1 MPISIR
7 TATLVVLLSGAVGC
21 VTAGP
26 HKAMVAERDSLSER
40 ANTLAAE
47 KGQLEGVVTELEAAR
62 VSLESENASFASKLS
77 EATSQASS
85 LTGTFNALVADLE
98 SEVASG
104 KLEIKRM
111 RDGIHVNLA
120 NDVLFPSGSARLD
133 DQGRGV
139 LTKVARHLVD
149 APNAI
154 RVEGH
159 TDNVPIS
166 GALMS
171 RYPTNWELAGAR
183 AASVVRLLADHGIAG
198 SRMRA
203 ISSGPFAPRAL
214 NITDDGRAKNR
225 RIEIRL
231 LPLGVEGEEIA
242 KQDKVENGT
251 PSSGNPAAPADS

>member
-7 TATLVVLLSGAVGC
+7 TAALVSLLAGAVGC
-21 VTAGP
+21 VTAGT
-26 HKAMVAERDSLSER
+26 HEAMVAERDGLSER

-47 KGQLEGVVTELEAAR
+47 KGQLEGLVADLE
-62 VSLESENASFASKLS
+62 VSLESANSSFAEQLS
-77 EATSQASS
+77 EAESKASS
-85 LTGTFNALVADLE
+85 LTGTFKALLTDLE

-104 KLEIKRM
+104 KLEIQRV
-111 RDGIHVNLA
+111 RDGIQVNLA
-120 NDVLFPSGSARLD
+120 NDILFPSGSARLD

-139 LTKVARHLVD
+139 LAKVARHLVD

-166 GALMS
+166 STLTS
-171 RYPTNWELAGAR
+171 RFPSNWELAGAR
-183 AASVVRLLADHGIAG
+183 AASVVRLLEDQGIAG

-203 ISSGPFAPRAL
+203 ISSGQFAPRAL
-214 NITDDGRAKNR
+214 NISDAGRAKNR

-231 LPLGVEGEEIA
+231 LPLPVEGKEIA
-242 KQDKVENGT
+242 KQEKAESGT
-251 PSSGNPAAPADS
+251 PSSENPAAPADS

>member
-7 TATLVVLLSGAVGC
+7 TAALVVLLSGAVGC
-21 VTAGP
+21 VTAGT
-26 HKAMVAERDSLSER
+26 HEAMVAERDGLSER

-47 KGQLEGVVTELEAAR
+47 KGQLEGLVADLE
-62 VSLESENASFASKLS
+62 VSLESVNASFAAQLS
-77 EATSQASS
+77 EAKSKASS
-85 LTGTFNALVADLE
+85 LTGTFEALLADLE

-104 KLEIKRM
+104 KLEIQRV

-133 DQGRGV
+133 DQGRVV

-159 TDNVPIS
+159 SDNVPIS
-166 GALMS
+166 GTLTS

-203 ISSGPFAPRAL
+203 ISSGQFAPRAL
-214 NITDDGRAKNR
+214 NITDEGRATNR

-231 LPLGVEGEEIA
+231 LPLAIEGEEIA
-242 KQDKVENGT
+242 TQDEVENGT
-251 PSSGNPAAPADS
+251 PSSGNPADS